1 MRPPRKND
9 EVYRTLRRRCIMSEF
24 PPGSQLVEL
33 ELAADMGCSQSTIR
47 EALLRLQEEG
57 LIIRQ
62 GYRGTVVTEISA
74 DEEQLLFD
82 LRVTLEVQSAR
93 RTRDHLTKAD
103 LDRLEQIVDEMEDAA
118 GRDDSYALFEAEL
131 EFHKTLL
138 DIARLPALQRI
149 LNLCSVCIHR
159 IKIAR
164 SRNVQSLMETARRH
178 RAVTRVLAEGSADD
192 VERVMREHIRR
203 TNDAADA
210 RPRVARADDGR
221 FTPDMLTVFQRIK
234 AEDAGLPDVTL
245 LPIDAARRQF
255 DATHKRWNRI
265 DAGGFEIAAFSI
277 PRADDA
283 IAAVR
288 VVPKGV
294 VPWGTI
300 LHIHGGGF
308 VFGNNRT
315 HLGAMTR
322 LASAS
327 GCAVIGID
335 YALAPEAPFPAG
347 LNDCAWAWR
356 WLRAGQRHVDD
367 VAGPWFLAGDSAG
380 ANLALALMLDLRY
393 AAEPMPAAAA
403 LFYGNFAPGNDGL
416 SHERFGNGEFGL
428 TSAKMAWYR
437 QQYLNG
443 RANNP
448 RDPRASPLLADL
460 SDLPPLFV
468 TAAGLD
474 PLRDDST
481 ALVQSLAKTN
491 TTFEFRVYE
500 GVVHGFMQ
508 MGEVLPEARKAFEE
522 AGEFIRRFERR

>member
-1 MRPPRKND
+1 
-9 EVYRTLRRRCIMSEF
+9 MSEL
-24 PPGSQLVEL
+24 PPGHQLVEL
-33 ELAADMGCSQSTIR
+33 DLAAEMNCSQSTIR

-57 LIIRQ
+57 LIVRR
-62 GYRGTVVTEISA
+62 GYRGTVVTEISPE
-74 DEEQLLFD
+74 EEQVLFD
-82 LRVTLEVQSAR
+82 LRVMIEVQTARSALDNLR
-93 RTRDHLTKAD
+93 KQD
-103 LDRLEQIVDEMEDAA
+103 LERLEQIIDEMEEAA
-118 GRDDSYALFEAEL
+118 GHDDSYALFEAEL
-131 EFHKTLL
+131 EFHMALL

-164 SRNVQSLMETARRH
+164 SRNVQSLLETARRH
-178 RAVTRVLAEGSADD
+178 RVVTRVMADGD
-192 VERVMREHIRR
+192 ADEVERVMREHIRR

-210 RPRVARADDGR
+210 RPRGASVDDGR
-221 FTPDMLTVFQRIK
+221 FSPNMLAVFQRIND
-234 AEDAGLPDVTL
+234 EDAGLPDITL
-245 LPIDAARRQF
+245 LPLGAARQQF
-255 DATHKRWNRI
+255 DATARRWNRI
-265 DAGGFEIAAFSI
+265 DAGAFDITTFSI
-277 PRADDA
+277 PRADDS

-294 VPWGTI
+294 LPWGSI
-300 LHIHGGGF
+300 LYIHGGGW

-322 LASAS
+322 LATAS
-327 GCAVIGID
+327 GCAVIGIE

-356 WLRAGQRHVDD
+356 WLRAGQRHAADL
-367 VAGPWFLAGDSAG
+367 AGPWLLAGDSAG

-393 AAEPMPAAAA
+393 AGEQMPAAAT
-403 LFYGNFAPGNDGL
+403 LFYGNFAPGNDSL
-416 SHERFGNGEFGL
+416 SHGRFGGGEFGL

-437 QQYLNG
+437 QQYLSG
-443 RANNP
+443 RQNNP
-448 RDPRASPLLADL
+448 FDSRVSPLLADL
-460 SDLPPLFV
+460 SDLPPLLV

-481 ALVQSLAKTN
+481 VLVQSLGATN

-522 AGEFIRRFERR
+522 AGEFIRRFGRR